1 MRARGTTIGRL
12 GGVVAAAVLTLAAC
26 GSTGTPVAA
35 KISPPPTANLKPP
48 ASIGAGEGQLKL
60 IVWGGY
66 VQPLWQKPFQDLTGC
81 KITYQNAGSSEEMVS
96 LMAGGGGGQWDMVS
110 APGDAAL
117 QLIYNGDVRPMNV
130 NLIPDW
136 QNFQDAFKSPSFNT
150 VQGVHYGVT
159 TQWGPNVLLYSTA
172 KFPHA
177 PTSWSVIYDTQNAGV
192 ITIPDNPIQIADAA
206 LYLSKHQPALGIA
219 DPYELTQKQFDATI
233 GVLKQQRQL
242 VKALW
247 TGTGDEEPLFR
258 SGAVIAGPAWP
269 IMTTDLK
276 IEGAKVA
283 ETIPQEGATGWA
295 DSWMLATNA
304 PHPNC
309 AYLWAK
315 WVSTPQVQ
323 AEQALSYGETPV
335 NTRACA
341 VMESLRPGAC
351 ADFHANAAASYF
363 DTIKFWKTPLARC
376 DDASLACV
384 PYSQWQS
391 AWASIKA

>member
-1 MRARGTTIGRL
+1 M
-12 GGVVAAAVLTLAAC
+12 
-26 GSTGTPVAA
+26 
-35 KISPPPTANLKPP
+35 
-48 ASIGAGEGQLKL
+48 
-60 IVWGGY
+60 
-66 VQPLWQKPFQDLTGC
+66 
-81 KITYQNAGSSEEMVS
+81 
-96 LMAGGGGGQWDMVS
+96 
-110 APGDAAL
+110 
-117 QLIYNGDVRPMNV
+117 
-130 NLIPDW
+130 
-136 QNFQDAFKSPSFNT
+136 
-150 VQGVHYGVT
+150 
-159 TQWGPNVLLYSTA
+159 
-172 KFPHA
+172 
-177 PTSWSVIYDTQNAGV
+177 
-192 ITIPDNPIQIADAA
+192 
-206 LYLSKHQPALGIA
+206 SKHQPALGIT

-242 VKALW
+242 VKVLW
-247 TGTGDEEPLFR
+247 TGRGDEEPLFR

-351 ADFHANAAASYF
+351 ADFHANAAGSYF
-363 DTIKFWKTPLARC
+363 DAIKFWKTPIARC
-376 DDASLACV
+376 DDGNQACV
-384 PYSQWQS
+384 PYSRWQS
-391 AWASIKA
+391 AWASIKP